1 MTENKTDERKAQ
13 AEVKRKK
20 KLAEEICADF
30 EDRREKRRRLESGW
44 LLNMNFF
51 SGNQYCDV
59 SPIGGVQE
67 EDKQYYWQS
76 RRAFNHI
83 APAVEARIAKL
94 TRLRPTLKARA
105 FSDEDGDLR
114 AAKLA
119 SGILSF
125 VKERVGLND
134 IVSRATLWAEI
145 CGSAFYKVAWD
156 CTGGRQV
163 GLDGGNLP
171 VYEGE
176 VNITAV
182 SPFEMYPDSLSVESL
197 EEVQSLIHAKTV
209 PVSYIAETFGVC
221 LEGRSAEER
230 AAVYSEPSAAKDG
243 VKGIRTAAQ
252 ENVEILIERY
262 TRPNG
267 NYKEGKLE
275 IAAGGELLYEGPLP
289 YVNEEKGERGFPF
302 VKQDCMRLPAA
313 FFGES
318 VVDRLIPV
326 QRAYNAVRNRK
337 HELLN
342 KISMGVIAVE
352 DGSVD
357 TDELAE
363 EGLSPGKILI
373 YRQGGKAPEMV
384 DTGDVPNEFAREEE
398 WLEKEFAYVSGV
410 SELSKNSMP
419 TQVTSATGLK
429 LLFSE
434 DNARLS
440 ATIDHLSEA
449 MKELA
454 KQIVLL
460 YRQFAG
466 SARLLTMTGENRKTE
481 IFYFNAAEL
490 SPSDLVFDAEQTIS
504 QEERQ
509 ETIMKLLNVGLFADE
524 NGKIST
530 ATKHKILDAFGF
542 GDYEN
547 ARDISALHIIKA
559 EEENVELMRN
569 SVAVDGYDDHEL
581 HIVEHTRFLL
591 SGEYKKRENSA
602 LKERVC
608 EHIAEHEKRKKKWT
622 TFSE

>member
-1 MTENKTDERKAQ
+1 MTENKTDERKVQ

-163 GLDGGNLP
+163 GLDGENLP

-197 EEVQSLIHAKTV
+197 EGVQSLIHAKTV

-221 LEGRSAEER
+221 LEGRSA
-230 AAVYSEPSAAKDG
+230 
-243 VKGIRTAAQ
+243 
-252 ENVEILIERY
+252 
-262 TRPNG
+262 
-267 NYKEGKLE
+267 
-275 IAAGGELLYEGPLP
+275 
-289 YVNEEKGERGFPF
+289 
-302 VKQDCMRLPAA
+302 
-313 FFGES
+313 
-318 VVDRLIPV
+318 
-326 QRAYNAVRNRK
+326 
-337 HELLN
+337 
-342 KISMGVIAVE
+342 
-352 DGSVD
+352 
-357 TDELAE
+357 
-363 EGLSPGKILI
+363 
-373 YRQGGKAPEMV
+373 
-384 DTGDVPNEFAREEE
+384 
-398 WLEKEFAYVSGV
+398 
-410 SELSKNSMP
+410 
-419 TQVTSATGLK
+419 
-429 LLFSE
+429 
-434 DNARLS
+434 
-440 ATIDHLSEA
+440 
-449 MKELA
+449 
-454 KQIVLL
+454 
-460 YRQFAG
+460 
-466 SARLLTMTGENRKTE
+466 
-481 IFYFNAAEL
+481 
-490 SPSDLVFDAEQTIS
+490 
-504 QEERQ
+504 
-509 ETIMKLLNVGLFADE
+509 
-524 NGKIST
+524 
-530 ATKHKILDAFGF
+530 
-542 GDYEN
+542 
-547 ARDISALHIIKA
+547 
-559 EEENVELMRN
+559 
-569 SVAVDGYDDHEL
+569 
-581 HIVEHTRFLL
+581 
-591 SGEYKKRENSA
+591 
-602 LKERVC
+602 
-608 EHIAEHEKRKKKWT
+608 
-622 TFSE
+622 